1 MYRGRKIT
9 WAVTWQHAETIY
21 RGLQNPAVVPTKEQE
36 TKKTTS
42 RVFNLQCVLGKQ
54 GKTKKSPSL
63 AHLSAW
69 FYILNKPLAH
79 SPTA

>member
-1 MYRGRKIT
+1 M
-9 WAVTWQHAETIY
+9 QH
-21 RGLQNPAVVPTKEQE
+21 AVVPTKEQE

-42 RVFNLQCVLGKQ
+42 RVFNFQCVLGKQ

-79 SPTA
+79 SPTAQWNNYGTLLEHTKKQFSARL